1 MVEFTGV
8 DIEDHRLA
16 CADLTGSD
24 SLRSVP
30 ERRNNVP
37 VLNLSHGIHQLY
49 AGSSKLIKISRDIKR
64 TFISLRAA
72 QCEISLF
79 MLGTLDV
86 VSLSAYLES
95 DVVVNCNRSI
105 VKTEHQLIPS
115 A

>member
-1 MVEFTGV
+1 MVEFIGV

-37 VLNLSHGIHQLY
+37 VLDLSNGIHQLY
-49 AGSSKLIKISRDIKR
+49 TGSSKLIKISRDIKR

-79 MLGTLDV
+79 LLGALDV

-95 DVVVNCNRSI
+95 DVVVKRNRSI
-105 VKTEHQLIPS
+105 VKTEHQLILS